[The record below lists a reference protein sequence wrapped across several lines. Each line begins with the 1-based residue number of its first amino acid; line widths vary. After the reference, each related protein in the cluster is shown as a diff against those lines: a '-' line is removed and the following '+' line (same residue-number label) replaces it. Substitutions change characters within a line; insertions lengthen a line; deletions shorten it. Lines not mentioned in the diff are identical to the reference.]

1 MRLKK
6 ASWFKA
12 DGLSEMPFSTRP
24 AFRKLGLGVQGF
36 GLGFR
41 V

>member
-12 DGLSEMPFSTRP
+12 DGLSEMPLFHPSSLQKAR
-24 AFRKLGLGVQGF
+24 AWGSRFR
-36 GLGFR
+36 FR